1 MPGVA
6 VIDSGN
12 YDLQVA
18 TGFNVDALVLDDPIK
33 GKMGGYNTV
42 TTRTNLILNP
52 NFEINTNQWL
62 LIGAGTTITRTT
74 SDDYIGTASLQVDV
88 SGTVAAAGASTSG
101 TAGFRIPVTA
111 GIPYMFSAYVK
122 VPAGQP
128 SVPLRLRTSEFQANG
143 TQNAQQVSG
152 TTTVTNTDGWV
163 RLSYADTPTAGA
175 TPTVSMALR
184 VELASAVGSARVYLV
199 DAVLAEQ
206 SSSVLS
212 YFDGT
217 FAEPYTGYTLTTQT
231 WNGLPDEATS
241 TAKWGLNSSYI
252 SSDYVLDGTTE
263 FASVMDG
270 CIGISV
276 KRGRRD
282 VGDQFSAGTMSF
294 TLNDTLAGGVFN
306 PFDTDSPYYDTAQS
320 KPGLAPMREVR
331 LIRYDTSNVAQ
342 YLFKGYVV
350 NYDYNFALGGIDTV
364 TVYCADQFYLLA
376 QTYLDE
382 LNVTAE
388 TSGER
393 IETVLDLPEVDFPLA
408 DRDIATGT
416 VNLGHD
422 AAYTVPAGTNVLQY
436 ISQINSTAEFGRLFM
451 SADGKLTFQDRIGN
465 TFSAS
470 VADFHDDGTNIPYTG
485 VGISFEAD
493 AVVNRTVVTG
503 LNGNT
508 AIASNATSIATYF
521 IQTNSITNS
530 LLHEQPSIDTAAT
543 YLLNGEPE
551 ARYTSVETDFLMLT
565 NAQRDT
571 VASIEIGNT
580 ITVEKT
586 FPSGT
591 GTTELAQELSVEGIE
606 HTISV
611 ASGHSIMLST
621 SPTTIVFE
629 LILDNATYGT
639 LDSTNALG

>member
-18 TGFNVDALVLDDPIK
+18 TGFSVNAFTLDDATR
-33 GKMGGYNTV
+33 GVLNNT
-42 TTRTNLILNP
+42 
-52 NFEINTNQWL
+52 Q
-62 LIGAGTTITRTT
+62 
-74 SDDYIGTASLQVDV
+74 
-88 SGTVAAAGASTSG
+88 
-101 TAGFRIPVTA
+101 
-111 GIPYMFSAYVK
+111 
-122 VPAGQP
+122 
-128 SVPLRLRTSEFQANG
+128 
-143 TQNAQQVSG
+143 
-152 TTTVTNTDGWV
+152 
-163 RLSYADTPTAGA
+163 
-175 TPTVSMALR
+175 
-184 VELASAVGSARVYLV
+184 
-199 DAVLAEQ
+199 
-206 SSSVLS
+206 
-212 YFDGT
+212 
-217 FAEPYTGYTLTTQT
+217 
-231 WNGLPDEATS
+231 
-241 TAKWGLNSSYI
+241 
-252 SSDYVLDGTTE
+252 YVLDGEGE

-306 PFDTDSPYYDTAQS
+306 PFDENSPYFDTAEA

-331 LIRYDTSNVAQ
+331 LIRYDTTNVAQ

-382 LNVTAE
+382 FNPSAE
-388 TSGER
+388 LSGAR

-408 DRDIATGT
+408 DRHIATGT
-416 VNLGHD
+416 VELGHD
-422 AAYTVPAGTNVLQY
+422 SPYTVPAGTNVLQY

-451 SADGKLTFQDRIGN
+451 SSDGKLTFQNRVGA
-465 TFSAS
+465 TLSAS
-470 VADFHDDGTNIPYTG
+470 VADFHDDGTNIPFNG

-493 AVVNRTVVTG
+493 AVINRAVVTG
-503 LNGNT
+503 LNGST
-508 AIASNATSIATYF
+508 ATAEDLGSIATYF

-530 LLHEQPSIDTAAT
+530 LLHQQGSIDTAAS

-565 NAQRDT
+565 TAQRDT

-580 ITVEKT
+580 ITIEKS
-586 FPSGT
+586 FQSGSGT
-591 GTTELAQELSVEGIE
+591 SELAQELSVEGIE

-611 ASGHSIMLST
+611 TSGHSIMLST
-621 SPTTIVFE
+621 APTTIVFE
-629 LILDNATYGT
+629 LILDDAVYGT
-639 LDSTNALG
+639 IDTTNVLG